1 MKYRLMLVLILWGS
15 FSFAQDLTLH
25 KNQLESLLKNMSLNP
40 VWDDDKKNLSFEY
53 KNETYNAI
61 FYAQRLSETDDYS
74 VFLSITSETGI
85 ETDYSTGIYAIS
97 SACNFYYT
105 VKGYLKD
112 FDPEKAQPSQKYE
125 LITSADL
132 LMSQSTSLNANT
144 LSWTLQVMRNFSDRM
159 RSSMDTSKT
168 ENKKQKEASST
179 ASVDTSQEEK
189 VTETS
194 PSNEG
199 NTLSEKEQKRANRKK
214 RAKSTLNQFMNSL

>member
-1 MKYRLMLVLILWGS
+1 MLWGS
-15 FSFAQDLTLH
+15 FSFAQDLTLQ

-40 VWDDDKKNLSFEY
+40 VWDENKKNLSFQY
-53 KNETYNAI
+53 KNETYNAT
-61 FYAQRLSETDDYS
+61 FYAQRLNEADDYS
-74 VFLSITSETGI
+74 VFLSLTSETGI

-132 LMSQSTSLNANT
+132 LMSQSSSLNENT
-144 LSWTLQVMRNFSDRM
+144 LSWTLQVMHNFSDRM
-159 RSSMDTSKT
+159 RSSMDTGKT
-168 ENKKQKEASST
+168 EDKKQKEEST
-179 ASVDTSQEEK
+179 TANTSTPQADK

-194 PSNEG
+194 SVNEG

-214 RAKSTLNQFMNSL
+214 RAKNTLNQFMNSL

>member
-1 MKYRLMLVLILWGS
+1 MLLGS

-40 VWDDDKKNLSFEY
+40 VWDDDKKNLSFQY
-53 KNETYNAI
+53 KNEAYNAT
-61 FYAQRLSETDDYS
+61 FYAQRINEETDDYS
-74 VFLSITSETGI
+74 VFLSLTSETGI

-159 RSSMDTSKT
+159 RSSMDTGKT

>member
-1 MKYRLMLVLILWGS
+1 LMLWGS

-40 VWDDDKKNLSFEY
+40 VWDDDKKNLSFQY

-85 ETDYSTGIYAIS
+85 QTDYSTGIYAIS

-132 LMSQSTSLNANT
+132 LMTQSTSLNENT

-159 RSSMDTSKT
+159 RSSMDTGKT
-168 ENKKQKEASST
+168 EDKKQKEEPTT
-179 ASVDTSQEEK
+179 ASVSTPQEEEK

-194 PSNEG
+194 SAIEE